1 MYETAGK
8 IITFIFFVFQGYCL
22 QSFYGSFLDRR
33 IKSKLLNGFIITGL
47 YLGFLAAMN
56 RLEPGGFGDHRF
68 TAVKMILSVC
78 VLGLIAL
85 CFYKAFCPITVFL
98 AVTFQAI
105 ADISRYIIAI
115 MFGVIGDGLIDLVN
129 SAFMNGTITSEKTFE
144 VLLNCAVVGEWLVQY
159 ALIAFLLRFSLKKL
173 VSYYKE
179 KDHRINGA
187 ELLFI
192 LVPSSV
198 GLMICMLLRIIMISA
213 EDGVPKLLY
222 EKYPILIFVIPMIL
236 LLSLISVL
244 CGVKLFQDMIDRNR
258 ERSSR
263 IVLEKQITAMRE
275 QMEET
280 ERVYS
285 DIRRIKHDM
294 KNTISVIVRLS
305 DMKVGE
311 ENTELKKYLAEL
323 SGDLDRS
330 EFLFKTNNTVADTL
344 LNIKYHEGKR
354 YIEELQ
360 IDAKNLI
367 FPKDLKIFS
376 YDIGAILG
384 NALDNA
390 IEACVRLKGNEP
402 TAEIFIKL
410 YSMQKNGMII
420 LGIENSFDGKLKL
433 RTGEDLP
440 ITDKKDKTA
449 HGMGLFNIRSTA
461 EKYGGTMDF
470 QIKDKVFILSVML
483 KNEKP
488 KEENLS

>member
-1 MYETAGK
+1 MYDTAGK
-8 IITFIFFVFQGYCL
+8 IITLIFFVFQGYCL
-22 QSFYGSFLDRR
+22 QYFYGSFLSRR
-33 IKSKLLNGFIITGL
+33 IKSRLLNGFIITGL
-47 YLGFLAAMN
+47 YLGFLTVMN
-56 RLEPGGFGDHRF
+56 RLEPGGFGDYRF

-78 VLGLIAL
+78 ILGIIAL

-105 ADISRYIIAI
+105 ADISRYLIAI
-115 MFGVIGDGLIDLVN
+115 IFSGIGDGWIDLVN
-129 SAFMNGTITSEKTFE
+129 SGFLNGVITSEKTFE
-144 VLLNCAVVGEWLVQY
+144 VLLNCVVVEEWLVQY
-159 ALIAFLLRFSLKKL
+159 AAIAFILRFLLKKI

-179 KDHRINGA
+179 KDYGINGV

-222 EKYPILIFVIPMIL
+222 EKYPILIAVIPLIL
-236 LLSLISVL
+236 LLSLLSVL

-263 IVLEKQITAMRE
+263 IILEKQIAAMRE

-294 KNTISVIVRLS
+294 KNTVSVIMRLS
-305 DMKVGE
+305 DLNSRE
-311 ENTELKKYLAEL
+311 ENMELKKYLAEL
-323 SGDLDRS
+323 SGDLEKS
-330 EFLFKTNNTVADTL
+330 ESLFKTGNTVADTL

-354 YIEELQ
+354 YTSELQ
-360 IDAKNLI
+360 IDAKGLM

-390 IEACVRLKGNEP
+390 IEACVKLKSNEP
-402 TAEIFIKL
+402 GAEIFIRL
-410 YSMQKNGMII
+410 YSMQKSGIFI

-433 RTGEDLP
+433 RSDEELP
-440 ITDKKDKTA
+440 LTDKADKNA
-449 HGMGLFNIRSTA
+449 HGMGLFNIKSTA

-470 QIKDKVFILSVML
+470 QIRDRVFILSVMM
-483 KNEKP
+483 KNENP
-488 KEENLS
+488 KEENLL

>member
-8 IITFIFFVFQGYCL
+8 FITLIFFVFQGYCL
-22 QSFYGSFLDRR
+22 QYFYGSFLERR
-33 IKSKLLNGFIITGL
+33 IKSKPLNGFIIIGL
-47 YLGFLAAMN
+47 YLGFLAVMN
-56 RLEPGGFGDHRF
+56 RLEPGGFGDYRF

-78 VLGLIAL
+78 VLGAIAL
-85 CFYKAFCPITVFL
+85 CFYKAFCPITIFL
-98 AVTFQAI
+98 AVTFQAA
-105 ADISRYIIAI
+105 ADISRYLIAI
-115 MFGVIGDGLIDLVN
+115 IFSRIGDGWVDLVN
-129 SAFMNGTITSEKTFE
+129 SGFLNGVITSEKTFG
-144 VLLNCAVVGEWLVQY
+144 VLINCVVVGEWLVQY
-159 ALIAFLLRFSLKKL
+159 ALIAFLLRFSLKKI

-179 KDHRINGA
+179 KDHRINGT

-222 EKYPILIFVIPMIL
+222 EKYPILILVIPLIL

-244 CGVKLFQDMIDRNR
+244 CSVKLFQDMIDRNR
-258 ERSSR
+258 ERSGR
-263 IVLEKQITAMRE
+263 IVLEKQIAAMRE

-294 KNTISVIVRLS
+294 KNTVSVIMRLS
-305 DMKVGE
+305 DMKGSE
-311 ENTELKKYLAEL
+311 ENTELKKYLEEL
-323 SGDLDRS
+323 SGDLEKS

-354 YIEELQ
+354 YIDDLQ

-390 IEACVRLKGNEP
+390 IEACVKLKSNEP
-402 TAEIFIKL
+402 TAETFIKL
-410 YSMQKNGMII
+410 YSMQKSGMFI

-433 RTGEDLP
+433 RSGEELP
-440 ITDKKDKTA
+440 LTDKEDKTA
-449 HGMGLFNIRSTA
+449 HGMGMFNIKSTA

-470 QIKDKVFILSVML
+470 QIKDKVFILSVMM

-488 KEENLS
+488 KEEKIS

>member
-1 MYETAGK
+1 MYETASK
-8 IITFIFFVFQGYCL
+8 IITLIFFIFQGYCL
-22 QSFYGSFLDRR
+22 QYFYGSFLDRR
-33 IKSKLLNGFIITGL
+33 IRSKLINGFAVTAL
-47 YLGFLAAMN
+47 YVAFLAAMN
-56 RLEPGGFGDHRF
+56 RIEPSGAGDYRF
-68 TAVKMILSVC
+68 TAFKMILSVC
-78 VLGLIAL
+78 VLCIIAL

-105 ADISRYIIAI
+105 ADISRYFIAI
-115 MFGVIGDGLIDLVN
+115 LFGETGNGLIDLLN
-129 SAFMNGTITSEKTFE
+129 SSFLKGTITSEKTFG
-144 VLLNCAVVGEWLVQY
+144 VLLNCIIVGEWIVQY
-159 ALIAFLLRFSLKKL
+159 AAIAFLLRFSLKKT

-179 KDHRINGA
+179 KDYGINGI
-187 ELLFI
+187 ELMFI

-222 EKYPILIFVIPMIL
+222 EKYPVLIAVIPLIL
-236 LLSLISVL
+236 LLSLLSVL
-244 CGVKLFQDMIDRNR
+244 CGVKLFQDMIYRNR
-258 ERSSR
+258 ERSGR
-263 IVLEKQITAMRE
+263 IILEKQIAAMRE

-294 KNTISVIVRLS
+294 KNTVSVIMRLS
-305 DMKVGE
+305 DLNGGE
-311 ENTELKKYLAEL
+311 ENMELKKYLAEL
-323 SGDLDRS
+323 SGDLEKS
-330 EFLFKTNNTVADTL
+330 ESLFKTGNTVADTL

-360 IDAKNLI
+360 IDAKGLI

-390 IEACVRLKGNEP
+390 IEACVKLKSNEP
-402 TAEIFIKL
+402 EAETFIRL
-410 YSMQKNGMII
+410 YSMQKSGIFI

-433 RTGEDLP
+433 RSDEELP
-440 ITDKKDKTA
+440 MTDKADKNA
-449 HGMGLFNIRSTA
+449 HGMGLFNIKSTA

-470 QIKDKVFILSVML
+470 QIRDRVFVLSVMM
-483 KNEKP
+483 KNENP
-488 KEENLS
+488 KEENIL